1 MGRFQS
7 SVHSTSPWPP
17 GLNGLSRRDGT
28 NKSGT
33 QQKCHTVETHIRVG
47 YPSDVPQSLE
57 KVRTRHHANP
67 TVSGN
72 IFFFIM
78 LKTDGLLCTIICVS
92 CINTFPGLKDMR
104 KGAVVNANFVVEA
117 IYISKLLTFQSII
130 FQMPSGLCLSLDYL

>member
-1 MGRFQS
+1 M
-7 SVHSTSPWPP
+7 VSPE
-17 GLNGLSRRDGT
+17 GMEQT
-28 NKSGT
+28 NLGPS
-33 QQKCHTVETHIRVG
+33 KCHTVGTHIRVG

-57 KVRTRHHANP
+57 KVRTRHHANL

-78 LKTDGLLCTIICVS
+78 LKTDGLLCIIICVS
-92 CINTFPGLKDMR
+92 YIDTFPGLRDMR